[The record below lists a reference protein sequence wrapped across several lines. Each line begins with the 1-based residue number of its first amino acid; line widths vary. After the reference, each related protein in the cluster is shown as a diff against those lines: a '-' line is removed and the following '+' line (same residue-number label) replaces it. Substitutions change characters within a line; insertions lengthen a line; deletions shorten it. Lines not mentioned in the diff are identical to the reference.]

1 MEIALAIA
9 AVIIS
14 FLIFTWLVQTVKAT
28 LSTAFTIA
36 VIVLII
42 QLIFGIGPQDL
53 LQMLSDFWNQLQQ
66 AITG

>member
-53 LQMLSDFWNQLQQ
+53 LQMLSDFWNQLRQ
-66 AITG
+66 AIAG

>member
-53 LQMLSDFWNQLQQ
+53 LQMLSDFWNQLRQ